1 MLHACTP
8 YPILPFAVFALSL
21 ILLVYKHLAVS
32 ILPKIRNFFDA
43 KMLCIFS
50 HACRYSIFFF
60 GVCVIAFSGYSLKR
74 NCVIALKKTLLSVN
88 SHAAFLG

>member
-50 HACRYSIFFF
+50 HACRYSIF
-60 GVCVIAFSGYSLKR
+60 SLGF
-74 NCVIALKKTLLSVN
+74 ALLHFRATR
-88 SHAAFLG
+88 

>member
-1 MLHACTP
+1 MHAPHP

-50 HACRYSIFFF
+50 HACRYSIFFLWGLRYCIF
-60 GVCVIAFSGYSLKR
+60 GLLAKAQLCDSV
-74 NCVIALKKTLLSVN
+74 KKALLSVN